1 MMKDWLVS
9 HNYAIQTG
17 DCSYAF
23 KYVTDESE
31 EYGFYLFIE
40 DLYRLFR
47 VECGWRHLGLL
58 R

>member
-40 DLYRLFR
+40 ERR
-47 VECGWRHLGLL
+47 VDC
-58 R
+58 